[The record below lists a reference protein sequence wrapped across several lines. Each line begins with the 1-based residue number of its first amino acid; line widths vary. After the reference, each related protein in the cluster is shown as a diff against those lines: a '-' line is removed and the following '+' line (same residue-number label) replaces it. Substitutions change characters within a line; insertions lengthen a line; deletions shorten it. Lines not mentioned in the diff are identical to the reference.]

1 MRARKYEPLSNL
13 RAKNV
18 WVTEKGGLVTIATPF
33 TPGIETVRT
42 ASLDTSI
49 EEINPWSKRQR
60 TGDKQ
65 KKNVDSRSSI
75 VWDNARVALSKVQG
89 TFIVEDMKVFLGV
102 SANEVV
108 GCHLHKIVQVPM

>member
-60 TGDKQ
+60 TGD
-65 KKNVDSRSSI
+65 NV
-75 VWDNARVALSKVQG
+75 RVALSKVQD
-89 TFIVEDMKVFLGV
+89 TFIVEDMKVFSGV